1 METEN
6 LWQLFSRHLIDHV
19 DVHMVPVVALWEPIE
34 VAHYFVLAVGV
45 VRLKYLLRQEIFK

>member
-19 DVHMVPVVALWEPIE
+19 DVHMVSVVALWEPIK
-34 VAHYFVLAVGV
+34 VAHDFVLAVSI
-45 VRLKYLLRQEIFK
+45 VRLKYLLGQEIFK